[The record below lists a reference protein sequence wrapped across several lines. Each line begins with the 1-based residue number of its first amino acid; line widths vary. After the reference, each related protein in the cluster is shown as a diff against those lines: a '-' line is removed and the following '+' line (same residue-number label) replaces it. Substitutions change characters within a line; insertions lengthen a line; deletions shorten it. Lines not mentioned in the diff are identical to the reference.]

1 MRDWVRAMQE
11 SEIKHMQDT
20 YGPDAEIPKAQT
32 PYGQLTNTIPVTKTA
47 PARIAELAQE
57 LTGAAH
63 MLAEAREE
71 RARATRNLAK
81 CEEAFIRVGDAL
93 TTAIQEHREGTPE
106 GVPYPR

>member
-1 MRDWVRAMQE
+1 MLTRTEAWGFAIARALSRSCTTRRSASGGYRRPAGGNLLMRDWVRAMQE

-63 MLAEAREE
+63 
-71 RARATRNLAK
+71 
-81 CEEAFIRVGDAL
+81 
-93 TTAIQEHREGTPE
+93 
-106 GVPYPR
+106 